1 MKDTEVKNMINL
13 RQDAPD
19 QSDVVDPQK
28 LSEEIEKLKSIQS
41 AISNKES
48 ELKELKEEEKIQSG
62 VVIPKLMEE
71 MNLSTLKLKDGSEV
85 SVKNIYSA
93 TIKAEKKLEAI
104 NWLRSNGLGDIV
116 KNDITVTFGRDED
129 NKAMAY
135 ANLAKER
142 GYEPTQ
148 KTSVHPATLKV
159 VLEERQKNGKDV
171 PEDYFHKFEGFQ
183 TKIKGKLI
191 NQ

>member
-1 MKDTEVKNMINL
+1 MINL

-41 AISNKES
+41 AISNKEA
-48 ELKELKEEEKIQSG
+48 EIKELKEEEKIQSG

-148 KTSVHPATLKV
+148 KTSVHPATLK
-159 VLEERQKNGKDV
+159 DV

-183 TKIKGKLI
+183 TKIKGKSI